1 MDNRSAFRDRRWL
14 LKPFIDT
21 YNIPVKEIL
30 LFQGSN
36 ECITNVSLLNSL
48 RSIGANDADVLY
60 IHSGFNF
67 GKPNVALPKNELLG
81 NIFDTLLG
89 LDIST
94 LIFPSYTFSFCNGMK
109 FNVQESKTKMGILNE
124 FIRLQ
129 NGSVRSVDP
138 LMSNVLY
145 GKNHELVTNVG
156 KNSIGEN
163 STFDFLH
170 KTSLKVK
177 FLFLG
182 PSIGDCFTYMHFIEE
197 RVNVPYRYNRIFT
210 GNITNNGYSFD
221 DSYQL
226 FVRYHNV
233 IPGSGA
239 CIYENILLER
249 NQAKKIKLGDGCCSI
264 TDEVSSYSTYLEL
277 ITRYPN
283 FFLKDLYNE
292 VLTTKEFEVCNMVSL

>member
-1 MDNRSAFRDRRWL
+1 M
-14 LKPFIDT
+14 
-21 YNIPVKEIL
+21 KEIL
-30 LFQGSN
+30 LFQGIN
-36 ECITNVSLLNSL
+36 ESVTNVSLLNSL
-48 RSIGANDADVLY
+48 RSIGANDTDILY

-67 GKPNVALPKNELLG
+67 GKPNVSLTKKELLG
-81 NIFDTLLG
+81 IIFETLLA

-94 LIFPSYTFSFCNGMK
+94 LIFPAYTFSFCNGMD

-129 NGSVRSVDP
+129 KGAVRSVDP

-197 RVNVPYRYNRIFT
+197 RVNVPYRYNRNFT
-210 GNITNNGYSFD
+210 GKITNSNYSYE

-226 FVRYHNV
+226 FVRYQNV
-233 IPGSGA
+233 TPGTGA
-239 CIYENILLER
+239 YIYENILLER
-249 NQAKKIKLGDGCCSI
+249 DLAKKIQLGNGSLII
-264 TDEVSSYSTYLEL
+264 TDEVSSYSTYLDL

-283 FFLKDLYNE
+283 FFLKDVYHEQNAI
-292 VLTTKEFEVCNMVSL
+292 KEFKVYNMVSL